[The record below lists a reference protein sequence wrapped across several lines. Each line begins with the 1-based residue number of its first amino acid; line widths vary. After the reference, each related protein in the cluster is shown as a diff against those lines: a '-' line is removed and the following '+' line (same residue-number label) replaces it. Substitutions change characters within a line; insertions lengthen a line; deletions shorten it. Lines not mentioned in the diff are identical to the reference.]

1 MREVVDQIAPK
12 LQVQSTQ
19 KEGKNPPPN
28 GGIICA
34 IVSLVA

>member
-12 LQVQSTQ
+12 YMCSPHRR
-19 KEGKNPPPN
+19 KEKIPPPN